1 MRSLRQRRSSTAI
14 MYGSDQAVWP
24 AIIPYS
30 IAGIESGD
38 FLSPEQKRA
47 ILCGNAARF
56 PRLDPKLCEGGVQ

>member
-1 MRSLRQRRSSTAI
+1 VADTAATLFDS
-14 MYGSDQAVWP
+14 YHVWLGSGGLP

-30 IAGIESGD
+30 IEGIESAA

-56 PRLDPKLCEGGVQ
+56 LRLDPKLCEGGVQ